1 MLGSVFALSSAFFW
15 ALAVILFKKAGNTFS
30 PISLNIYK
38 SVVAFVLIGITMVI
52 LGIPFFPDVGFR
64 AWGLLILS
72 GFVGITLADICFFTA
87 LNRLGAGM
95 VAVVE
100 CLYLPNVLLFS
111 FLLLDERLGT
121 MGIIGSMLVL
131 CAVAVGSLSPEE
143 LNPGELKPDE
153 LKPGGE
159 NDGPQLRDSR
169 LSGIIA
175 GILAMIFLALG
186 IVMIKDVLEQTD
198 VFWATLVRV
207 TSGCITLS
215 AIVFFH
221 PRRRQYISEF
231 TFSRSL
237 LTALPA
243 SVIGNY
249 VALLFWVAGMKYTT
263 ASRAGTL
270 NQMSTIFI
278 FIMAAILLKE
288 RITKQKLI
296 AICMAVTGAYLTM
309 FS

>member
-38 SVVAFVLIGITMVI
+38 SVVAFVLIGITMVV

-111 FLLLDERLGT
+111 FLLLNERLST
-121 MGIIGSMLVL
+121 VGIIGSMLVL
-131 CAVAVGSLSPEE
+131 SAVAVGSLSPEE
-143 LNPGELKPDE
+143 LKPEELKSDDE
-153 LKPGGE
+153 TQLK
-159 NDGPQLRDSR
+159 RSR

-175 GILAMIFLALG
+175 GVLAMIFLALG

-221 PRRRQYISEF
+221 PKRRQYLSEF
-231 TFSRSL
+231 TWSKSL

-278 FIMAAILLKE
+278 FIMAAVILKE

>member
-38 SVVAFVLIGITMVI
+38 SVVAFVLIGITMVV

-111 FLLLDERLGT
+111 FLLLNERLST
-121 MGIIGSMLVL
+121 VGIIGSMLVL
-131 CAVAVGSLSPEE
+131 SAVAVGSLSPEE
-143 LNPGELKPDE
+143 LKPEELKPSEADDE
-153 LKPGGE
+153 TQLK
-159 NDGPQLRDSR
+159 RSR

-175 GILAMIFLALG
+175 GVLAMIFLALG

-221 PRRRQYISEF
+221 PKRRQYLSEF
-231 TFSRSL
+231 TWSKSL

-278 FIMAAILLKE
+278 FIMAAVILKE